1 MVVLHGTWVAGVPER
16 SAWFAVWAEQRAG
29 RARSLRR
36 TGTVRG
42 PGPTT
47 SRVLLHPFAARPPA
61 LTETVRALCGRDA
74 ADTGRSWDVFA
85 HLPSAGGH
93 PLPSP
98 GLAATLSDG
107 ETPAAEVPVL
117 AQWRLPALRFDATTA
132 ARVLLAL
139 AALESSRALQLGD
152 DLRFWI
158 TATRLTLDLI
168 HRQRFL
174 PTLERED
181 EHPDT
186 GHAAR
191 HRARW
196 RPLVDDGPDH
206 ERLIALAATMPAIC
220 RALAAAPDAPPPGPR
235 GLLRGYVAAL
245 VDGVARS
252 AKRGARVNAG
262 PASKR
267 TIAAAWWN
275 ALFEAYGAVEAQPER
290 LRAFEDQLRAWT
302 TPSGDRAAETFRLC
316 LRLDPP
322 DATPKAAPSGDQPQW
337 TVQYLLQAT
346 DDPSLLV
353 PAAEA
358 WRQRGATAR
367 FLNRRL
373 DNPQERLLADLGRAA
388 RLFPPI
394 EPSLRHPR
402 PETATLSTADAHR
415 FVAEAA
421 VVLKAAGFGIL
432 VPSLDSELRLR
443 LRLKSPPST
452 PGDPARSAGVAA
464 FTWDTLIAY
473 DWEVALG
480 DQRLTRAEFEQ
491 LARLKQPL
499 VQVRGRWVELH
510 PEQIDQALAFF
521 RGGLA
526 AGDAGSGLS
535 LQDALRLALAPA
547 SDVDRTGLPVET
559 VEADGWLDDLLQE
572 LRGPR
577 GPHRPRRRTL
587 AEPAG
592 FKGKL
597 RPYQKVGVAWL
608 STLDR
613 YGLGACLADDMGLGK
628 TVQLIALLLQD
639 RASTQKSGRRAP
651 HTAAPA
657 AGEPSLLI
665 CPTSVVGN
673 WQRELSRFAPSLR
686 VLVHHGA
693 GRARAQLAKDATR
706 HDVVIST
713 YALLHRDEAELSSV
727 PWRRVVLDEAQNV
740 KNASTK
746 AAQAARRLPAR
757 WRAALTGTPV
767 ENRLSELWSLFQ
779 FLNPGYL
786 GPAEAFRKR
795 FANPIERAA
804 DEGATTQ
811 LKRLVAPFILRR
823 LKTDRAIIQDLPEKL
838 EMKVFCSLTGEQ
850 ATLYEAIV
858 RESLRE
864 IESAEGIQRR
874 GQILATLTK
883 LKQVCDH
890 PALLL
895 HDRSALEGRSG
906 KLARLSEMLEE
917 ALAVDDRA
925 LIFTQYAEMG
935 KLLKTALEARFGEE
949 ALFLHGAVPAA
960 ERDRMVTRFQRDDPH
975 APHLFILSLKAGG
988 TGLNLTRANHV
999 FHFDRWWN
1007 PAVENQATDRA
1018 FRIGQTRNVQVHK
1031 LMCAGTFEETLDAL
1045 IERKSALSQAIVGTS
1060 EAWITEM
1067 STAELRDLFTLRR
1080 TGGEALAA

>member
-1 MVVLHGTWVAGVPER
+1 MP
-16 SAWFAVWAEQRAG
+16 
-29 RARSLRR
+29 
-36 TGTVRG
+36 
-42 PGPTT
+42 
-47 SRVLLHPFAARPPA
+47 
-61 LTETVRALCGRDA
+61 
-74 ADTGRSWDVFA
+74 
-85 HLPSAGGH
+85 
-93 PLPSP
+93 
-98 GLAATLSDG
+98 
-107 ETPAAEVPVL
+107 
-117 AQWRLPALRFDATTA
+117 WRLPALRLEDTA
-132 ARVLLAL
+132 AAQVLLTL
-139 AALESSRALQLGD
+139 AALDPSRDIHVGD

-158 TATRLTLDLI
+158 TATRFTLDLI

-174 PTLERED
+174 PTIERDHEL
-181 EHPDT
+181 HRTPDPY
-186 GHAAR
+186 
-191 HRARW
+191 RARW
-196 RPLVDDGPDH
+196 RPLVDEGPDF
-206 ERLIALAATMPAIC
+206 ERLVGLASTMPPIC
-220 RALAAAPDAPPPGPR
+220 RALTPAPDAPPPGPR
-235 GLLRGYVAAL
+235 SLLRSYVDSL
-245 VDGVARS
+245 VDSVARS
-252 AKRGARVNAG
+252 AERTARVNLG
-262 PASKR
+262 PAHKR
-267 TIAAAWWN
+267 TVAAAWWN
-275 ALFEAYGAVEAQPER
+275 ALFEDYGAVEAQPER
-290 LRAFEDQLRAWT
+290 LRALEDQLRAWST
-302 TPSGDRAAETFRLC
+302 SSGDHAPETFRLC

-322 DATPKAAPSGDQPQW
+322 QATPQPAPKPLTKRATKRATKPIPELTPEPAPSGSEPLW
-337 TVQYLLQAT
+337 TVQYLLQAA

-373 DNPQERLLADLGRAA
+373 DNPQERLLAGLGRAA

-402 PETATLSTADAHR
+402 PETATLSTADAHH

-421 VVLKAAGFGIL
+421 VVLKAAGFGVL
-432 VPSLDSELRLR
+432 VPGLDSKLRLR

-452 PGDPARSAGVAA
+452 PGDPARSAGVASI
-464 FTWDTLIAY
+464 TWDTLITY

-491 LARLKQPL
+491 LAQLKQPL
-499 VQVRGRWVELH
+499 VQVRGQWVELH

-521 RGGLA
+521 QGGLPG
-526 AGDAGSGLS
+526 GDADGALS
-535 LQDALRLALAPA
+535 LQDALRLALAP
-547 SDVDRTGLPVET
+547 DGEVDRTGLAIET
-559 VEADGWLDDLLQE
+559 VEAEGWIDDLLAE
-572 LRGPR
+572 LRQTR
-577 GPHRPRRRTL
+577 RHRQRKL

-608 STLDR
+608 ATLDR

-639 RASTQKSGRRAP
+639 SAPTQNPDRRPPRKTARAAN
-651 HTAAPA
+651 
-657 AGEPSLLI
+657 EPSLLI

-673 WQRELSRFAPSLR
+673 WQRELTRFAPSLR

-693 GRARAQLAKDATR
+693 GRAKAQLAKDAIQ

-713 YALLHRDEAELSSV
+713 YALLHRDEAELIKV

-786 GPAEAFRKR
+786 GSAQSFRKQ

-804 DEGATTQ
+804 DAGATAQ
-811 LKRLVAPFILRR
+811 LKQLVAPFILRR

-838 EMKVFCSLTGEQ
+838 EMKVFCSLTKEQ

-858 RESLRE
+858 RDSLRE

-895 HDRSALEGRSG
+895 HDRSALDGRSG
-906 KLARLSEMLEE
+906 KLSRLGEMLEE

-935 KLLKTALEARFGEE
+935 KLLKASLEAQFGQE

-960 ERDRMVTRFQRDDPH
+960 ERDRIVARFQREDPH
-975 APHLFILSLKAGG
+975 GPHLFILSLKAGG

-1031 LMCAGTFEETLDAL
+1031 FLCAGTFEETLDAL
-1045 IERKSALSQAIVGTS
+1045 IERKTALSQAIVGTS

-1067 STAELRDLFTLRR
+1067 STAELRDLFSLRR
-1080 TGGEALAA
+1080 SSVEALAA